1 MAGVGTAYPAD
12 YSATYSGPQYTAQEG
27 RTAMAAAMAGATA
40 ARPLGGISGVRPGTP
55 NVASAT
61 STTWTVTPFGGYIDL
76 ETSASNGGYFFSFL
90 SNSTGTVS
98 AAEGSARVDLL
109 YVQIADTNTGDS
121 TTVAPR
127 VILDYQKG
135 TAGAGVPT
143 LTAARAFVIA
153 QINVPAT
160 GGGSPTITWV
170 TPYCAAA
177 GGTVDFNTKA
187 QLDLW
192 TTARAGQRA
201 FVIETT
207 SEYAWSG
214 TGWVS
219 SLKARGRLK
228 GTLNATVNLVNAT
241 FTPLTTGLQ
250 TDYAEGVTAGLG
262 TLTIV
267 TPGRYRL
274 RAGYVVELNAA
285 GTRNIYITKN
295 NVAVTSG
302 VVAFG
307 SEPGNAVGFPA
318 PDAEGEE
325 TLATGDVIRLIYYQN
340 SGANLAL
347 RTLVDTNAGIYLEVE
362 QI

>member
-12 YSATYSGPQYTAQEG
+12 YSDTYSGPEYTSQEG
-27 RTAMAAAMAGATA
+27 RTALAATMAGATA

-61 STTWTVTPFGGYIDL
+61 PGTWTVTPFGGYIDL

-135 TAGAGVPT
+135 AAGAGVPT

-170 TPYCAAA
+170 APYCAAA

-192 TTARAGQRA
+192 TTAKPGQSA
-201 FVIETT
+201 FVIADN
-207 SEYAWSG
+207 SEYVWTGAAWVKASLVDDSGVAALTLSNSWVPYGSGGFAVPSRRKLNGRVELFGMMKSG
-214 TGWVS
+214 T
-219 SLKARGRLK
+219 A
-228 GTLNATVNLVNAT
+228 
-241 FTPLTTGLQ
+241 LTTV
-250 TDYAEGVTAGLG
+250 D
-262 TLTIV
+262 TL
-267 TPGRYRL
+267 P
-274 RAGYVVELNAA
+274 
-285 GTRNIYITKN
+285 
-295 NVAVTSG
+295 
-302 VVAFG
+302 
-307 SEPGNAVGFPA
+307 VGWRP
-318 PDAEGEE
+318 
-325 TLATGDVIRLIYYQN
+325 LATRQFITPSNTGAAVFNILNTGVIQVAAYTTGGN
-340 SGANLAL
+340 N
-347 RTLVDTNAGIYLEVE
+347 TNVSLDGIGFIAEA
-362 QI
+362 